1 MISVLGVLEERLR
14 QVLDVTPLLRYNSG
28 KAARFGDIGAAL
40 HAASSDFTAKIDLA
54 EGLRHP
60 FVSDISMTGSFLNIK
75 LDRERTTE
83 FIVSNLTEDH
93 YSEIAKG
100 GKVLLEHTSINPN
113 ASPHVGR
120 ARNAVIGDALVG
132 LMRACG
138 SEVEVHYFVNDFGK
152 QIALLLVQLGTGGI
166 GSISFDDVLA
176 EYVKVNERAK
186 ADATVGENALDWLSR
201 AESGDSPALEELKA
215 IASHSLAGQ
224 LRILAQLGIA
234 YDYFDFESDLL
245 VSDSL
250 NWIEKRLWEIGI
262 AFVDEHGRTVADL
275 SKIGF
280 TRDDGRYLVLR
291 RANGSSMY
299 VLRDLAYNMEKIR
312 RCSEGRNIVVLG
324 EDHKLYME
332 QVSLILTAL
341 GLVPPE
347 QVYYAYVSLR
357 DGKMSTRNGNVVLL
371 DDFLRQAQQL
381 ALQRCRTA
389 NPDLTDEDIHEIA
402 GKVANAAVRF
412 SLLRAAPT
420 KAIVFDLDEALRFEG
435 ATGPYLQYTAVRLRS
450 ILSRGQ
456 GLKRENKGVSDALWS
471 VALLLDTYETCLRET
486 VERLHPGILCDYLLR
501 LAKSVN
507 QYYANERVI
516 LDESVAAPA
525 FDVVRSAERV
535 LTHGLDA
542 LGVQVPQRL

>member
-1 MISVLGVLEERLR
+1 
-14 QVLDVTPLLRYNSG
+14 
-28 KAARFGDIGAAL
+28 
-40 HAASSDFTAKIDLA
+40 
-54 EGLRHP
+54 
-60 FVSDISMTGSFLNIK
+60 MTGSFLNIK

-83 FIVSNLTEDH
+83 FIVSNLTDNHFGEM
-93 YSEIAKG
+93 AKG
-100 GKVLLEHTSINPN
+100 QKVLLEHTSINPN

-132 LMRACG
+132 LMKACG

-166 GSISFDDVLA
+166 KAISFNDVLA

-186 ADATVGENALDWLSR
+186 ADSTVSDHALEWLSR
-201 AESGDSPALEELKA
+201 AESGDTPALEELKE
-215 IASHSLAGQ
+215 IASHSLDGQ
-224 LRILAQLGIA
+224 LRILSQLGIT
-234 YDYFDFESDLL
+234 YDHFDFESDLL

-250 NWIEKRLWEIGI
+250 KWIEKSLWEIGV
-262 AFVDEHGRTVADL
+262 AFIDEHGRTVADL

-312 RCSEGRNIVVLG
+312 RCSRGRNIVVLG

-341 GLVPPE
+341 SLEPPE

-371 DDFLRQAQQL
+371 DDFLRQAQEL
-381 ALQRCRTA
+381 ALLRCKAA
-389 NPDLTDEDIHEIA
+389 NPDMNDKDIHDIA
-402 GKVANAAVRF
+402 GQVANAAVRF
-412 SLLRAAPT
+412 SLLRASPT
-420 KAIVFDLDEALRFEG
+420 KSIVFDLDEALRFEG

-450 ILSRGQ
+450 ILLRGQ
-456 GLKRENKGVSDALWS
+456 GLKPENKGVSDSLWS
-471 VALLLDTYETCLRET
+471 VALLLDTYENCLRES
-486 VERLHPGILCDYLLR
+486 VERLHPGVLCDYLLR
-501 LAKSVN
+501 LAKSIN
-507 QYYANERVI
+507 QNYANERVI
-516 LDESVAAPA
+516 LDESVALPA
-525 FDVVRSAERV
+525 FDVVRSAERI

-542 LGVQVPQRL
+542 LGIRVPQRL